1 MPSARKQKHVP
12 SKAMIHVFLICVKL
26 CKSGLYNVVT
36 KKEVDYV
43 HSLTRSL
50 LTGLRSFTSH
60 KTIHRIV
67 LFGRVPS
74 ARKQKHVPSKAMI
87 HVFLICVKL
96 CKSGLYNVVTKKEVD
111 YVHSLTRSL
120 LTGLRLA
127 TAMALPYMS
136 PSLRPQLARATSCRP
151 YLQALLVLP
160 VFLPEFQQLQLLLS
174 TALNLQM
181 LR

>member
-1 MPSARKQKHVP
+1 
-12 SKAMIHVFLICVKL
+12 MIHVFLICVKL

-87 HVFLICVKL
+87 HVFLICAKF

-111 YVHSLTRSL
+111 YVHYIMPPIPAGIAGAAGFSSGISTTAASVVNSIEPTDAALTSAERVTFAGS
-120 LTGLRLA
+120 TIPA
-127 TAMALPYMS
+127 VNMS
-136 PSLRPQLARATSCRP
+136 T
-151 YLQALLVLP
+151 YLSSNA
-160 VFLPEFQQLQLLLS
+160 S
-174 TALNLQM
+174 
-181 LR
+181 